1 MVHRKRSAFALS
13 LFVVAVAMLA
23 GGATAQAR
31 STGAHIFNLTG
42 DELTLAHIDIESSK
56 DGARVWSREDPKVIP
71 PRVGQKLQPGQA
83 LHIEIENPALEE
95 RRAILIFTTPREIK
109 VTIALENGEYPE
121 CTVENDQRLPRQCK
135 TDGNHVELLEAPGSV
150 HVVNSGE
157 IQGQAEALKVLCTKG
172 NECNFNPQ
180 KTEET
185 FTPRIVYG
193 KTVTNCAEK
202 GGPDVETEISA
213 ATTVTVSNS
222 VGLSAKAGVSFFD
235 IFQAS
240 ITITYEHKR
249 SESEEFKQGVK
260 VKVEPEKV
268 GWVNITAPVIRDT
281 GEFTLKFGNTEW
293 ILQNVAFDTP
303 DTSGKRPGNF
313 SADYEKLTP
322 EQYKAECPHKRGA
335 TAEEPPLAAL
345 VPTSAALVQT
355 EENGTSAADLMR
367 GGPESNTLLGLGGA
381 DLLRG
386 AGGDDALLGG
396 SGRDFIKGGP
406 GEDTIAGGPGPD
418 RIDDNSGPTVVSTGA
433 DIGPEVDRVD
443 VADGEGD
450 DTVSCDTP
458 RTTVIVDPG
467 DEVEGPCGQV
477 IREGS

>member
-1 MVHRKRSAFALS
+1 MVHRKRGAFALS
-13 LFVVAVAMLA
+13 LLVVAVAMLA

-42 DELTLAHIDIESSK
+42 AELKLVEIRTSSS
-56 DGARVWSREDPKVIP
+56 GAGGRVWSKEDPSVIP
-71 PRVGQKLQPGQA
+71 PRKNQVLQSGEE
-83 LHIEIENPALEE
+83 LHIEIENPAFGSRDVFLTFM
-95 RRAILIFTTPREIK
+95 ATGMA
-109 VTIALENGEYPE
+109 VTVVLENGEYPE
-121 CTVENDQRLPRQCK
+121 CEAVHMQCK
-135 TDGNHVELLEAPGSV
+135 VQDGRVEFLEPPGSV
-150 HVVNSGE
+150 HTVDAE
-157 IQGQAEALKVLCTKG
+157 QIQDQARALKTLCTKA
-172 NECNFNPQ
+172 NECVFEPQ
-180 KTEET
+180 KTLET

-222 VGLSAKAGVSFFD
+222 VGVEAKVGVSFFE

-240 ITITYEHKR
+240 ITLKYEHKR

-281 GEFTLKFGNTEW
+281 GEFTLKLGNTEW
-293 ILQNVAFDTP
+293 KIQNVAFDTP

-313 SADYEKLTP
+313 SADYENLTP

-335 TAEEPPLAAL
+335 TAEEPPLASLA
-345 VPTSAALVQT
+345 PTSAALVQT
-355 EENGTSAADLMR
+355 EEKGTSAADLMR

-433 DIGPEVDRVD
+433 NTGPEVDRVD

-450 DTVSCDTP
+450 DTVSCGTP